1 MDVGVLVAVQPE
13 EPRAAG
19 DPDTPDADEQRDE
32 APRTGRPAERAE
44 AEKWVQSHIRLMNL
58 DSDGMSACI
67 LHRLDDKEEDP

>member
-1 MDVGVLVAVQPE
+1 MARLGDDPPRPLIDPLKHEGIPVLDRQE
-13 EPRAAG
+13 G
-19 DPDTPDADEQRDE
+19 QSRDN
-32 APRTGRPAERAE
+32 AKRAE